1 MATSGRWT
9 STFERF
15 ARRSSRTPIG
25 RPTSTPCAGSA
36 TDSNRRPRPERSRLS
51 ATVRALGRGPIPWT
65 IPWAPAGLR
74 ARLTL
79 TFGGLTLIAVVVFAL
94 VVAGTVERLLVA
106 RLAHDL
112 AAQAAL
118 IAGQVAED
126 LANGDQRS
134 VARALVLIDDET
146 TARGLV
152 VDSQG
157 SLVGATEVEQ
167 REGLGRRNDEVGL
180 AAALAGQRVSVVLP
194 RSGPESEVLY
204 VAMPIV
210 WDGKV
215 VGAIRLAYTLR
226 DIEATIRQLNIGIA
240 VGALATVAVAAALSA
255 GLASAITTPIRAL
268 SHATRGLAAGE
279 LDQKLDLATRGEVG
293 ELVQT
298 FNQTAARLHEYEIA
312 RQEFASDVSHELHA
326 LASAMETATQA
337 LQRGADREP
346 ALRDRLVAGLVGHTR
361 RLGRL
366 ADDLLELARLE
377 GGQLAVERRPV
388 PLAAVAQQAV
398 AEWAAEASRRRV
410 TLDLVADS
418 EPIVQG
424 DHERLVQA
432 AGNLVENALKHTP
445 GGGSVGVRVWSDRTT
460 HHLDVHDTGQGI
472 APEDLPFIFHRF
484 YRVEGRSGG
493 GPTGMGLG
501 LAIVD
506 RIVQAHRGTV
516 SVTSES
522 GVGSTFHI
530 ELPRDG
536 TK

>member
-1 MATSGRWT
+1 ML
-9 STFERF
+9 
-15 ARRSSRTPIG
+15 
-25 RPTSTPCAGSA
+25 RPP
-36 TDSNRRPRPERSRLS
+36 D
-51 ATVRALGRGPIPWT
+51 
-65 IPWAPAGLR
+65 GLR

-79 TFGGLTLIAVVVFAL
+79 TFGGLTLVAVVVFA
-94 VVAGTVERLLVA
+94 VVIAGTIERLLVN
-106 RLAHDL
+106 RLAQDL
-112 AAQAAL
+112 VAQAGL

-126 LANGDQRS
+126 LANGDQRT

-152 VDSQG
+152 VDALG
-157 SLVGATEVEQ
+157 RLVGATEIEQ
-167 REGLGRRNDEVGL
+167 REGLGRRNDDVGL
-180 AAALAGQRVSVVLP
+180 SAALAGQNVSVVLP

-204 VAMPIV
+204 VALPIV
-210 WDGKV
+210 WQDRV

-226 DIEATIRQLNIGIA
+226 DIEATIRQINIGIA
-240 VGALATVAVAAALSA
+240 VGAIVTVAIAAALSA

-279 LDQKLDLATRGEVG
+279 LDQRLDLKTRGEVG
-293 ELVQT
+293 ELVEA

-312 RQEFASDVSHELHA
+312 RREFASDVSHELHA
-326 LASAMETATQA
+326 LASAMETAAQA

-346 ALRDRLVAGLVGHTR
+346 ALRGRLVTGLVGHTR

-377 GGQLAVERRPV
+377 GGRLAIERMPV
-388 PLAAVAQQAV
+388 PLVGVAQQAV
-398 AEWAAEASRRRV
+398 AEWAAEASSRRIRLELV
-410 TLDLVADS
+410 TDGD
-418 EPIVQG
+418 PIVEG

-445 GGGSVGVRVWSDRTT
+445 RDGSVGVRVWSDQTG
-460 HHLDVHDTGQGI
+460 HHLEVHDTGQGI
-472 APEDLPFIFHRF
+472 PPEELPFIFHRF

-501 LAIVD
+501 LAIVE
-506 RIVQAHRGTV
+506 RIVRAHRGEV
-516 SVTSES
+516 SVASEP

-530 ELPRDG
+530 ALPC
-536 TK
+536 